1 MDGLL
6 GSRVPRVDGMT
17 QQSTDQ
23 PAGQGTFAGMP
34 QRLYAA
40 SPSRLL
46 AYLDCPR
53 RYRLQYLDRPKP
65 KAAPQRAH
73 TSLGIAVHNALRDWW
88 DVPVEQWSV
97 DRAHALVAASWVDVG
112 FRDAAMSRRW
122 LRAAQQEVTDYLRG
136 IAPGNRP
143 VGIERTVSVRTGTV
157 ALTGRIDRLDD
168 RPTSDGGRALV
179 VVDYKTSRR
188 PSTVDEL
195 RTSLPMAMYAV
206 AVAGMFKRPCVDV
219 ELHHVPTGT
228 VARHRHTPESLDRK
242 VGEVE
247 SIAVDLRRADAD
259 YRERGVESD
268 QFPPQVSAL
277 CGWCDFRAHCPEG
290 SSHVPERAPWAALEP
305 DDSGGT

>member
-1 MDGLL
+1 M
-6 GSRVPRVDGMT
+6 
-17 QQSTDQ
+17 
-23 PAGQGTFAGMP
+23 
-34 QRLYAA
+34 
-40 SPSRLL
+40 
-46 AYLDCPR
+46 
-53 RYRLQYLDRPKP
+53 
-65 KAAPQRAH
+65 
-73 TSLGIAVHNALRDWW
+73 
-88 DVPVEQWSV
+88 
-97 DRAHALVAASWVDVG
+97 G

-122 LRAAQQEVTDYLRG
+122 LRTAQQEVTDYLRG

-228 VARHRHTPESLDRK
+228 VARHRHTAESLDRK

-259 YRERGVESD
+259 HRDPLHHRCRAVIRAGEEELVTS
-268 QFPPQVSAL
+268 
-277 CGWCDFRAHCPEG
+277 FRALFSTSAFISANFVFCIEYL
-290 SSHVPERAPWAALEP
+290 VALEAA
-305 DDSGGT
+305 